1 MKKKTLI
8 YLILIVGI
16 CLIAYALFFRKD
28 KTNANSANGNKPK
41 STLLTAEGLIVSP
54 TEFDNVLSLSG
65 TIDAD
70 EKLEVRSEVS
80 GRVDKIFFNEGQR
93 IAQGQVLVKIDD
105 IELQAQLKQTQTNNQ
120 LTAENE
126 RRAKLLLAKGAISQE
141 EYDIASAAYKTS
153 LAQIQLIQAQISKTT
168 IRAPFSGT
176 IGLRNISPGTIISPT
191 TLITNLVK
199 DNRVK
204 ITFSVPEKYASQL
217 KTNSKIEFT
226 VSNNA
231 RTFQGNIYA
240 IEPEVAL
247 NTRTMT
253 VRAMAQ
259 NPESKLIVG
268 SYANVLLPLNDSVT
282 AISIPSQAIVPVQDG
297 KKVFIMENGKAK
309 QVEVQTGSRTD
320 KDIVV
325 LSGLKA
331 GDTVLTTGVLTLKD
345 GAEVKVTLKK

>member
-16 CLIAYALFFRKD
+16 CAIAYALFFKKD
-28 KTNANSANGNKPK
+28 KTNASENGNKPK

-93 IAQGQVLVKIDD
+93 IAQGQVLVKIND
-105 IELQAQLKQTQTNNQ
+105 IELQAQLKQMQTNNQ
-120 LTAENE
+120 LTSENE

-153 LAQIQLIQAQISKTT
+153 LSQTQLIEAQIFKTT

-176 IGLRNISPGTIISPT
+176 IGLRNISPGAIISPT

-199 DNRVK
+199 DNKIK

-226 VSNNA
+226 VANNA

-240 IEPEVAL
+240 IEPEIAL

-253 VRAMAQ
+253 VRATAQ
-259 NPESKLIVG
+259 NPEGKLIAG

-297 KKVFIMENGKAK
+297 KNVFIIENGKAK
-309 QVEVQTGSRTD
+309 QVEVKTGSRTD